1 MRYRNFATLL
11 ATLFIAACSGGEL
24 EGPSEAAPVAKT
36 DTRTRGFILT
46 DLGFTRQTEPGKR
59 VGFDLDDR
67 RSDASDDRACFKV
80 DAEDYEGRV
89 GIDNELSGLIPVV
102 DGVFQGAVD
111 GLIQS
116 SIRDGQLV
124 LTGEL
129 RGVDDLVND
138 PAVEFVFQVGKK
150 AHPSLGTD
158 GVIEGFQTFDP
169 DLSSPANST
178 TKGRIENGV
187 FYAGPLSLALPIAI
201 FDVSFVL
208 HIQDARFRANVAEDG
223 SMEGLLGGGIIIQEL
238 LDGVKQG
245 AGVEQNLPMIK
256 LAMNASADL
265 APDEDGVCRQLSSA
279 LSFKSK
285 PAFLRW
291 EK

>member
-1 MRYRNFATLL
+1 MRARRWSLLGGLLL
-11 ATLFIAACSGGEL
+11 AACGGGEL
-24 EGPSEAAPVAKT
+24 EQPPGPAGPAPT
-36 DTRTRGFILT
+36 DTRTRGFIVT
-46 DLGFTRQTEPGKR
+46 TLGFTRQTMPGIR
-59 VGFDLDDR
+59 EGFDLDER
-67 RSDASDDRACFKV
+67 RSDQTDETSCFKSDAV
-80 DAEDYEGRV
+80 DPDGRT
-89 GIDNELSGLIPVV
+89 GIDNELSGIIPTV

-124 LTGEL
+124 LSGEL
-129 RGVDDLVND
+129 RGVDSLVDD
-138 PAVEFVFQVGKK
+138 PEVEFVFQVGQK

-158 GVIEGFQTFDP
+158 GVIEAFQTFDP
-169 DLSSPANST
+169 DLTSPANT
-178 TKGRIENGV
+178 TRKGRIEGGV
-187 FYAGPLSLALPIAI
+187 LYVGPLSLALPIAI

-208 HIQDARFRANVAEDG
+208 HLQEARFRAKIAEDG
-223 SMEGLLGGGIIIQEL
+223 SMEGLLGGGIVIQEL

-245 AGVEQNLPMIK
+245 AGVEQNLPMIR

-265 APDEDGVCRQLSSA
+265 APDEDGVCRQLSAA

-291 EK
+291 